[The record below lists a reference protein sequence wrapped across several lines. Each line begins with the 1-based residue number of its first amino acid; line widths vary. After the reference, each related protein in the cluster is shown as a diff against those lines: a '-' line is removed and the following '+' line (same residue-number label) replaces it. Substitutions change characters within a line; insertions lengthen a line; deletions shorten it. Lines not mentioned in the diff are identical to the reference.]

1 MDPYLLQDPQKQRPT
16 SVFTKWNDGHHDYA
30 VFSANLTK
38 KVATPFNVA
47 KEEQR
52 YASKMEALFSADENP
67 TCQYQIESS
76 GFLCVCVGG
85 WNFLLLRVINWWKC
99 FALLDPQTNVVWFA
113 SILTQQLRYV
123 IWKKALAKAFFK
135 QPITVK
141 DINSTE

>member
-16 SVFTKWNDGHHDYA
+16 SVFTKWNDGHRDYV

-67 TCQYQIESS
+67 ICQYQIESS
-76 GFLCVCVGG
+76 GLCVWV
-85 WNFLLLRVINWWKC
+85 RVWVE
-99 FALLDPQTNVVWFA
+99 FFTPQ
-113 SILTQQLRYV
+113 S
-123 IWKKALAKAFFK
+123 
-135 QPITVK
+135 
-141 DINSTE
+141 D

>member
-76 GFLCVCVGG
+76 GLCVWVRVCV
-85 WNFLLLRVINWWKC
+85 WVEF
-99 FALLDPQTNVVWFA
+99 FTPQSRWLIGESVLH
-113 SILTQQLRYV
+113 S
-123 IWKKALAKAFFK
+123 
-135 QPITVK
+135 
-141 DINSTE
+141 